1 MCAITLENKHRG
13 TWGVW
18 RHLLALLGWQHRVAL
33 QHFHVEKHYLAHE
46 SLLWVTLL
54 PFKQWEVRTVT
65 KLKTYFIRTGH
76 CSTSWRGGEK
86 WIPEKQ
92 LEMKTRHLKENSVW
106 CLYSGTDILTKS
118 IKGFFSYVFARQRW
132 DASIVYSFALE
143 LHEHKEVTWQL
154 QALSQ
159 GWGSSHCK
167 LFAPL
172 IAHVRSKPARG
183 SAYFLPLSI

>member
-18 RHLLALLGWQHRVAL
+18 RHLLAFLDWQHRVAL

-65 KLKTYFIRTGH
+65 KLTTCFIRTGH
-76 CSTSWRGGEK
+76 CSTSWRGK
-86 WIPEKQ
+86 
-92 LEMKTRHLKENSVW
+92 
-106 CLYSGTDILTKS
+106 
-118 IKGFFSYVFARQRW
+118 KGFQRNNWKWKLDIWMDQQLVSLLWHLHPNKGHKRFFLVFLQGRDGKRALF
-132 DASIVYSFALE
+132 VYSFALE
-143 LHEHKEVTWQL
+143 LREHKVTWQL
-154 QALSQ
+154 PVLIQ
-159 GWGSSHCK
+159 GSGSSHWE

-172 IAHVRSKPARG
+172 IAHVRSKPAHG
-183 SAYFLPLSI
+183 SAYFPLLSV